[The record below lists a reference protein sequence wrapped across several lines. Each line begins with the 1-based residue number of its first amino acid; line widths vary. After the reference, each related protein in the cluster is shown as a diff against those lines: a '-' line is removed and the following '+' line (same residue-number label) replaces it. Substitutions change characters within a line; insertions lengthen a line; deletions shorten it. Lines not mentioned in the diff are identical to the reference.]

1 MFLKIKNLMCALT
14 GPLLNME
21 FNISERKE
29 EYKEYRSACIYIFL
43 V

>member
-14 GPLLNME
+14 VPLLNME